1 MRFLSFCFAAI
12 TAAAASAQPMMG
24 WSSWNA
30 FKVHINEQII
40 CRQAFLLDSLGLK
53 DAGYTFVNIDDG
65 FFGRRPTPTTIE
77 ANVAKFPNGMRV
89 LTDYVHNLGLKAG
102 IYTDAGTRTCGSIW
116 DGDVAGRVAG
126 IYGHEQSDSKVYF
139 RDWNFDF
146 IKIDYCGG
154 SDLNLDEQQR
164 YTAIYDAVQRY
175 GRPDVRINICRWAYP
190 GTWAEKAAASWR
202 ISGDI
207 TAQWSS
213 LKYVVGKNLYLSA
226 FCRGGKFNDMDML
239 VLGMRGKG
247 RLDGTGLTDIEDET
261 HMALWCIMSSPLLI
275 GCDLSRLSQK
285 SLALLK
291 NRELIALNQDPLNL
305 QARVYQHIGDTYV
318 LAKDI
323 EKREGKVRA
332 VALYNQSDSIH
343 TFSVALS
350 TLCLAGKTKVRDLI
364 HHTNLKSV
372 SDTLVLT
379 VEPHATA
386 CLRLEADKR
395 LEATAYEAEWAYL
408 PCFNDLGKSDKTITT
423 TKIDG
428 ASGSMGVKNIGGM
441 PENVLCWEDV
451 YSHNGGSYQVTVSYT
466 SPKEALNMHL
476 WTNGDDEQTARVD
489 KTEQVA
495 TTTFNITLKKGVNTI
510 TIGNPYD
517 WAPNIDKIE
526 LKKL

>member
-89 LTDYVHNLGLKAG
+89 LTDYVHSLGLKAG

-126 IYGHEQSDSKVYF
+126 IYGHEQSDCKVYF

-202 ISGDI
+202 ICGDI

-213 LKYVVGKNLYLSA
+213 LKYVVGK
-226 FCRGGKFNDMDML
+226 
-239 VLGMRGKG
+239 
-247 RLDGTGLTDIEDET
+247 
-261 HMALWCIMSSPLLI
+261 
-275 GCDLSRLSQK
+275 
-285 SLALLK
+285 SL
-291 NRELIALNQDPLNL
+291 
-305 QARVYQHIGDTYV
+305 
-318 LAKDI
+318 
-323 EKREGKVRA
+323 
-332 VALYNQSDSIH
+332 
-343 TFSVALS
+343 
-350 TLCLAGKTKVRDLI
+350 
-364 HHTNLKSV
+364 
-372 SDTLVLT
+372 
-379 VEPHATA
+379 
-386 CLRLEADKR
+386 
-395 LEATAYEAEWAYL
+395 
-408 PCFNDLGKSDKTITT
+408 
-423 TKIDG
+423 
-428 ASGSMGVKNIGGM
+428 
-441 PENVLCWEDV
+441 
-451 YSHNGGSYQVTVSYT
+451 
-466 SPKEALNMHL
+466 
-476 WTNGDDEQTARVD
+476 
-489 KTEQVA
+489 
-495 TTTFNITLKKGVNTI
+495 
-510 TIGNPYD
+510 
-517 WAPNIDKIE
+517 
-526 LKKL
+526 

>member
-1 MRFLSFCFAAI
+1 
-12 TAAAASAQPMMG
+12 
-24 WSSWNA
+24 
-30 FKVHINEQII
+30 
-40 CRQAFLLDSLGLK
+40 
-53 DAGYTFVNIDDG
+53 
-65 FFGRRPTPTTIE
+65 
-77 ANVAKFPNGMRV
+77 
-89 LTDYVHNLGLKAG
+89 
-102 IYTDAGTRTCGSIW
+102 
-116 DGDVAGRVAG
+116 
-126 IYGHEQSDSKVYF
+126 
-139 RDWNFDF
+139 
-146 IKIDYCGG
+146 
-154 SDLNLDEQQR
+154 
-164 YTAIYDAVQRY
+164 
-175 GRPDVRINICRWAYP
+175 
-190 GTWAEKAAASWR
+190 
-202 ISGDI
+202 
-207 TAQWSS
+207 
-213 LKYVVGKNLYLSA
+213 
-226 FCRGGKFNDMDML
+226 
-239 VLGMRGKG
+239 
-247 RLDGTGLTDIEDET
+247 
-261 HMALWCIMSSPLLI
+261 MSSPLLI
-275 GCDLSRLSQK
+275 GCDLNRLSPK

-395 LEATAYEAEWAYL
+395 LEATGYEAEWAYL
-408 PCFNDLGKSDKTITT
+408 PCFNDLGKSDKTITA

-451 YSHNGGSYQVTVSYT
+451 YSHNGGSYQVIVSYT